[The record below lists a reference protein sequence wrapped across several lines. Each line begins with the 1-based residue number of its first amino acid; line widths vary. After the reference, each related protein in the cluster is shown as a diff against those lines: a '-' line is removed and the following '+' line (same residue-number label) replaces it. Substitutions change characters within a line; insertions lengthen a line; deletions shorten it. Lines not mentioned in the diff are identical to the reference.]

1 MNMVSI
7 ALKQNEQSG
16 GYSMIYSKKEW
27 LQIKEILNNRKQGE
41 YPALDKK
48 VKKEEITDATD
59 KSQNSKLQKFEA
71 PRA

>member
-1 MNMVSI
+1 
-7 ALKQNEQSG
+7 
-16 GYSMIYSKKEW
+16 MIYSKKEW
-27 LQIKEILNNRKQGE
+27 LQIKEILNNRKQGR

-48 VKKEEITDATD
+48 VKMEEITDATD